1 MFPVTGVR
9 WFGNWPGLDNIDG
22 GAFSFCFTK
31 SFFLSLAWF
40 YHVIS
45 LAVNNYLQVVTTSIA
60 FGTTVVLR
68 GFFLTPPFFIFLK
81 SVMSSF

>member
-9 WFGNWPGLDNIDG
+9 WFGNWPSLDNIDD

-40 YHVIS
+40 YHVIT
-45 LAVNNYLQVVTTSIA
+45 LAVNNYLQVITTSIS
-60 FGTTVVLR
+60 FGTAVVLR
-68 GFFLTPPFFIFLK
+68 GCFLIPPFFIFLE

>member
-1 MFPVTGVR
+1 MFPVTGVC
-9 WFGNWPGLDNIDG
+9 WFGNWPSLDNIDD

-45 LAVNNYLQVVTTSIA
+45 LAMNNYLQVVTTSIA
-60 FGTTVVLR
+60 FGTAVVER
-68 GFFLTPPFFIFLK
+68 MFFNTPFLDF
-81 SVMSSF
+81 S